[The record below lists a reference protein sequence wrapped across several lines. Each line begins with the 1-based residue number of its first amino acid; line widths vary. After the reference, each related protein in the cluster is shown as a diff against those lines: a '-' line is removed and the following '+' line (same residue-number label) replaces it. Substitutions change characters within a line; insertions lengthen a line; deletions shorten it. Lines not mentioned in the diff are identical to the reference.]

1 MGSAWQTLTTGWSFE
16 PQIIVGI
23 FIACL
28 LYWRGFRWSKQRGLR
43 HALEWWRPWVFAAA
57 ALSAFVALVSPIDSW
72 ADTYFWSH
80 MLQHELLIFVTAPLA
95 LLSAPWMPMWRGLPL
110 AWRRGVLR
118 PLARRGVIHKLNRVA
133 QVVGSPIFAW
143 FFFAVT
149 LSFWHLPVMYDLT
162 EQYVAIHYT
171 EHALFLIAALL
182 FWGQVIP
189 SFPFRPSLSQGMQIA
204 FLFAA
209 TLQGN
214 LLDWF
219 MMSATTPIYP
229 YYAAIRRTPD
239 MVSAVVD
246 QHLAAGIMMV
256 ASLASFVVVLIVIAG
271 LWLADDERRT
281 AEMDAQIAA
290 AMNTQPH

>member
-118 PLARRGVIHKLNRVA
+118 PLARRGVIHKLSRVA
-133 QVVGSPIFAW
+133 QVVGSPTFAW

-162 EQYVAIHYT
+162 EQYVAVHYT
-171 EHALFLIAALL
+171 EHAMFLITALL

-204 FLFAA
+204 FIFAA
-209 TLQGN
+209 TLHGN

-219 MMSATTPIYP
+219 LMSATTPIYP
-229 YYAAIRRTPD
+229 YYAAIPRTPD
-239 MVSAVVD
+239 MISAVVD
-246 QHLAAGIMMV
+246 QHLASAIMMV
-256 ASLASFVVVLIVIAG
+256 ASLVAFVLVLLVIAG

-281 AEMDAQIAA
+281 AEMDARIAA
-290 AMNTQPH
+290 AMHTQSQ